1 MKVLMFGWEFPP
13 HISGG
18 LGTACYGL
26 TQSLRQHDVE
36 IVLVIPKLHGDEPDM
51 KFDLID
57 ASHVTLRNKN
67 GRIAPPAIAE
77 APLADGPLKR
87 PAVVAAKPAEFV
99 VSGPEA
105 HLRRPV
111 YTTVYATQETE
122 DLITIEIPSYLSP
135 YVSPAMNVLP
145 KSMTVSTKR
154 WKQTA
159 VEMDKKVERK
169 METKNED
176 TYKDIDKANDHVNVD
191 PHHADPDAVA
201 QLPEEGSYFYA
212 FSGKYGPDL
221 LEETKH
227 YAEVAAEVARRNTFD
242 VIHVHDWM
250 TFPAGL
256 AAKEASGKPLVVH
269 VHSTE
274 FDRSGEIPHAPVFEI
289 EKAGF
294 EGADSIVAV
303 SGWTKRIVESRYHI
317 APSKVKVAYN
327 GVMPR
332 EITPLVHGHPFG
344 PHVVTFL
351 GRLTYQKGPLYFV
364 KAAYQVLEK
373 FPDAHFIVAG
383 SGDMLPQVIEEV
395 AHLRISTRFHFT
407 GFLKGDNV
415 EKVWSM
421 TKVYVMP
428 SVSEPF
434 GITPLEAIQAGIPV
448 IVSNQSGV
456 SEVMSHVIKVDFWN
470 THALANAICNVLAH
484 ESLSATL
491 RENSKDE
498 IQHITWSKAAKKI
511 KTIYHELTT

>member
-26 TQSLRQHDVE
+26 TQSLRLHDVE
-36 IVLVIPKLHGDEPDM
+36 IVLVVPKLHGDEPDM

-57 ASHVTLRNKN
+57 ASHVTLRKKN
-67 GRIAPPAIAE
+67 GRMAPRVIAAEPPFDIAE
-77 APLADGPLKR
+77 EP
-87 PAVVAAKPAEFV
+87 PAVVAGYPPAFV

-105 HLRRPV
+105 HRKSPV
-111 YTTVYATQETE
+111 YTTREIE
-122 DLITIEIPSYLSP
+122 DLTTLEIPSYLSP
-135 YVSPAMNVLP
+135 YVNPAMNVLP

-154 WKQTA
+154 RMREA
-159 VEMDKKVERK
+159 VILETDDKKVEKR
-169 METKNED
+169 MEMKNED
-176 TYKDIDKANDHVNVD
+176 TYNDKDKASDNDNVD
-191 PHHADPDAVA
+191 DHPDDTGAMA
-201 QLPEEGSYFYA
+201 QLPEEGSDFYA

-221 LEETKH
+221 LEETKY
-227 YAEVAAEVARRNTFD
+227 YAAVAAEVSRRHTFD

-274 FDRSGEIPHAPVFEI
+274 FDRSGEIPHAPVYEI

-303 SGWTKRIVESRYHI
+303 SGWTKRIIESRYHI

-484 ESLSATL
+484 ESLSTTL
-491 RENSKDE
+491 RENSKSE
-498 IQHITWSKAAKKI
+498 IQQITWSKAAKKI

>member
-36 IVLVIPKLHGDEPDM
+36 IVLVVPKLHGDEPDM

-57 ASHVTLRNKN
+57 ASHITLRKRN
-67 GRIAPPAIAE
+67 GPVAPSVVVEPMA
-77 APLADGPLKR
+77 
-87 PAVVAAKPAEFV
+87 AVEEKPAEMETAKPPAFV

-105 HLRRPV
+105 HLRQPV
-111 YTTVYATQETE
+111 YTTRETE
-122 DLITIEIPSYLSP
+122 HLTTIEIPSYLSP
-135 YVSPAMNVLP
+135 YVDPAMNVLP
-145 KSMTVSTKR
+145 KSMTLSAKR
-154 WKQTA
+154 GKREPTIL
-159 VEMDKKVERK
+159 EIDKKEERR
-169 METKNED
+169 MEMNDED
-176 TYKDIDKANDHVNVD
+176 TYKDNDKANDHDNAD
-191 PHHADPDAVA
+191 DHHADTGPLA
-201 QLPEEGSYFYA
+201 QFPEEGAYYYA

-221 LEETKH
+221 LEETKY
-227 YAEVAAEVARRNTFD
+227 YAAVAAEVARAHTFD

-256 AAKEASGKPLVVH
+256 AAKATSGKPLVVH

-274 FDRSGEIPHAPVFEI
+274 FDRSGETPHAPVYEI

-317 APSKVKVAYN
+317 PPSKVKVAYN

-484 ESLSATL
+484 ESLSTTL
-491 RENSKDE
+491 RENSKYE
-498 IQHITWSKAAKKI
+498 IQNITWSKAAKKI

>member
-36 IVLVIPKLHGDEPDM
+36 IVLVVPKLHGDEPDM

-57 ASHVTLRNKN
+57 ASHVTLRKKN
-67 GRIAPPAIAE
+67 E
-77 APLADGPLKR
+77 LAALVAVARLPHAGVEEKH
-87 PAVVAAKPAEFV
+87 AVVAAGKSPAFV

-105 HLRRPV
+105 HRKQPV
-111 YTTVYATQETE
+111 YTTRETE
-122 DLITIEIPSYLSP
+122 DLTTIEIPSYLSP
-135 YVSPAMNVLP
+135 YVNPEMDVLP
-145 KSMTVSTKR
+145 KSMTVSAKRLRREPILAMDTKKR
-154 WKQTA
+154 R
-159 VEMDKKVERK
+159 VEMR
-169 METKNED
+169 NED
-176 TYKDIDKANDHVNVD
+176 TEHDDDNAVDTGDHAEVS
-191 PHHADPDAVA
+191 AL
-201 QLPEEGSYFYA
+201 LPGEGSYFYA

-221 LEETKH
+221 LEETKY
-227 YAEVAAEVARRNTFD
+227 YAEVAAEVARHQTFD

-274 FDRSGEIPHAPVFEI
+274 FDRSGETPHAPVFEI
-289 EKAGF
+289 EKAGL

-317 APSKVKVAYN
+317 TPSKVKVAYN

-383 SGDMLPQVIEEV
+383 SGDMLPQVIEQV